1 MWNRNQEMTVKNYRK
16 SVMFQKTSQGKV
28 AGSTVERPGTPAEQ
42 VPLQPPEVCLT
53 PIWPNPTAEKSKR
66 VDYIWGLMGLELH

>member
-1 MWNRNQEMTVKNYRK
+1 MWNRNQDSEKLQE

-28 AGSTVERPGTPAEQ
+28 AGSTVEKPGTPAEQ

-53 PIWPNPTAEKSKR
+53 PIWPNTTAEKSKR